1 MNRRTFLSLLPS
13 IPLVPRLL
21 GDEMIQLPPPIIN
34 INGVDWGVQPYVDW
48 RESIMKTFPPIDFTK
63 HHYVL
68 KRKFSKAE
76 NKIE

>member
-21 GDEMIQLPPPIIN
+21 GEEMIQLPPPIIN

-48 RESIMKTFPPIDFTK
+48 REFILHEFPNG
-63 HHYVL
+63 
-68 KRKFSKAE
+68 KAPLLVAQE
-76 NKIE
+76 IAEGINNES